1 VGFYPCAAAF
11 VFMIFHTMKLH
22 AFSIIT
28 LSLMGSLQLQADPAK
43 FSKAVVDIGM
53 VAKDIEKTAKFYTE
67 VIGLTEVKGFKA
79 SAEKATSFGLT
90 DNQPADVRV
99 FMLGNDPASTR
110 LKIMSFPKRE
120 GATPDQK
127 FIHST
132 IGISYLTIM
141 VKDMDDALA
150 RLKKANVKLLGKTPA
165 SLGGNTRITV
175 FHDPDGNF
183 VELIGPVKG

>member
-1 VGFYPCAAAF
+1 
-11 VFMIFHTMKLH
+11 MIFHTMKLH

-28 LSLMGSLQLQADPAK
+28 LSFLGCSQLLADPAK

-90 DNQPADVRV
+90 DNQPADIRV
-99 FMLGNDPASTR
+99 FMLGSDPASTR

-120 GATPDQK
+120 GAIPDQK

-141 VKDMDDALA
+141 VQDMDDALA